1 MARTKQLAP
10 IRHQAHKSSSVA
22 VKCPKASLVPSISQK
37 QKKRYHPGEKALREI
52 RHFQKN
58 TDLLINKAPFRRA
71 VRDIGYTF
79 KTDLR
84 FAESAMD
91 AIQTA
96 AEAFLVQLFED
107 TKLCAKHRKAITIS
121 VKDMKL
127 ARRLSHA
134 DN

>member
-10 IRHQAHKSSSVA
+10 LRHQRATALNSSTPVA
-22 VKCPKASLVPSISQK
+22 VKCPKASLVNK
-37 QKKRYHPGEKALREI
+37 TKKRYHPGEKARREI

-58 TDLLINKAPFRRA
+58 TELLINKAPFRRA

-107 TKLCAKHRKAITIS
+107 TKLCAKHRNAITIS

-127 ARRLSHA
+127 ARRISHA
-134 DN
+134 DD